1 MKIVNRR
8 QLRKKIK
15 SEKNVNDRLTELEKM
30 VRRLRYNALMD
41 IEHVEDLKKNG
52 TFISNPNELCHM
64 ILEGIGELHDRF
76 NNIANKYTKLV
87 GKISKQ

>member
-41 IEHVEDLKKNG
+41 IEEIEALWDAVSTLYQG
-52 TFISNPNELCHM
+52 RIFL
-64 ILEGIGELHDRF
+64 
-76 NNIANKYTKLV
+76 
-87 GKISKQ
+87 

>member
-30 VRRLRYNALMD
+30 VRRLRYSVLVDMEEIEALWNAVSTL
-41 IEHVEDLKKNG
+41 
-52 TFISNPNELCHM
+52 
-64 ILEGIGELHDRF
+64 
-76 NNIANKYTKLV
+76 YQ
-87 GKISKQ
+87 GKIIL